1 MKKIL
6 ALVLAT
12 TLGLS
17 MIACGNNEVVETTE
31 SVVETTETVTTES
44 TTTENVTTDGPTV
57 GEIALEAFE
66 TYVAANEGTA
76 EDAANAVAVALEDI
90 FGPVVMPVEEGLLT
104 GFDNVEIKG
113 FKEGAM
119 FAPMIGTIPFVGY
132 VFTMDDAAAATEL
145 CTLLEESANPRW
157 NICTEADEMF
167 TTVSGN
173 KVFFVMSPSS
183 FE

>member
-6 ALVLAT
+6 AVLLASVMV
-12 TLGLS
+12 LG
-17 MIACGNNEVVETTE
+17 MTACGGKEE
-31 SVVETTETVTTES
+31 SSAPT
-44 TTTENVTTDGPTV
+44 TV
-57 GEIALEAFE
+57 GGILLEDFKSDASGSAQEIADRVI
-66 TYVAANEGTA
+66 TNE
-76 EDAANAVAVALEDI
+76 I
-90 FGPVVMPVEEGLLT
+90 IPFGGASMPVEEGFLM
-104 GFDNVEIKG
+104 GFDNAEITG
-113 FKEGAM
+113 FEEAVM
-119 FAPMIGTIPFVGY
+119 FAPMMGTIPFVGY
-132 VFTMDDAAAATEL
+132 VFTMDDASAATEL